1 VWQFDGWEGD
11 RVKIGVLFMA
21 INLSSQHLLSWE

>member
-1 VWQFDGWEGD
+1 MAVDGWEGD
-11 RVKIGVLFMA
+11 RVKIGVLFIA